1 MARRKKT
8 KTEVEAI
15 VQPDQGL
22 QDLTDVGMDVEG
34 LQEVEV
40 TEVEA
45 AIEAGEDKE
54 LIEEK
59 DEEEECKTEKNSE
72 SQNEEKDSKKESEKQ
87 NNDLQ
92 ESAREVSKKNL
103 QPSVEEKTP
112 KQEPSV
118 NASSESVRA
127 ERSVRPSAPQRNR
140 SKVGTKKSQRNYQP
154 VEVVLPQDEIPSHPK
169 KERTVKPVQQDRKK
183 AGIRSSVGVFYRP

>member
-15 VQPDQGL
+15 VQPDQEL
-22 QDLTDVGMDVEG
+22 QDLTDIGMDVEG

-59 DEEEECKTEKNSE
+59 GEEEECKIEKNSE
-72 SQNEEKDSKKESEKQ
+72 SQNAEKDFKKESEKQ

-92 ESAREVSKKNL
+92 ESVQEESKKNS
-103 QPSVEEKTP
+103 QPSVEEKIP

-118 NASSESVRA
+118 NASNESVLV
-127 ERSVRPSAPQRNR
+127 ERSVRPSAPQRNK
-140 SKVGTKKSQRNYQP
+140 SKVGTKKSQRNHRP
-154 VEVVLPQDEIPSHPK
+154 VEVVLPQDEIPAHPK
-169 KERTVKPVQQDRKK
+169 KERTVKPIQQNSKK
-183 AGIRSSVGVFYRP
+183 AGIRSSVGIFHRL